1 MGVKEEVLRT
11 LRTEQD
17 DYISGQTLADR
28 LSVSRHAVWKAI
40 DKLRAE
46 GYDIEART
54 NCGYRLVRATDTL
67 SAEGV
72 AAFLPQDSGFA
83 LEYHE
88 VIDSTNTRA
97 RKLAEDGAPAWTVVL
112 AGSQTAGRGRLGK
125 AFYSPEGS
133 GIYMSIIVRPACDLR
148 EANLLTLA
156 AAAAVAEAVEL
167 VCDVQVG
174 IKWVNDCFVD
184 DRKICGIL
192 TEAAVGVEEQCLRY
206 AVVGIGINVA
216 PPPGG
221 FPEGLKSI
229 ATSIYTEPPTTE
241 VRNRLAAEVL
251 MRFRP
256 YAEAP
261 GLRTYF
267 DSYRA
272 HLFVIGR
279 KVDLVRGSMRETV
292 TVRALNDDGSLLVEQ
307 ADGTMKNIASGEMSL
322 RV

>member
-11 LRTEQD
+11 LRAGAE
-17 DYISGQTLADR
+17 DYISGQALADG

-46 GYDIEART
+46 GYEIEART
-54 NCGYRLVRATDTL
+54 NRGYRLVAAKDSL

-72 AAFLPQDSGFA
+72 AAFLPPDAGFA

-88 VIDSTNTRA
+88 VIDSTNIRA

-125 AFYSPEGS
+125 SFYSPEAS
-133 GIYMSIIVRPACDLR
+133 GIYMSVIVRPECDVR

-184 DRKICGIL
+184 GRKICGIL

-216 PPPGG
+216 PPAGG
-221 FPEGLKSI
+221 FPEELGNI
-229 ATSIYTEPPTTE
+229 ATSIFTTPPETE

-251 MRFRP
+251 ARFRP
-256 YAEAP
+256 YAEAVA
-261 GLRTYF
+261 LREYF
-267 DSYRA
+267 ASYRA

-279 KVDLVRGSMRETV
+279 EVDIVRGGNRETV

-307 ADGTMKNIASGEMSL
+307 ADGTTRSIASGEVSL